1 MEILYNSELQK
12 LILEYRQVDNENAYL
27 GFNVFALTSDVF
39 YKENYH
45 SDIISAFLNPIGL
58 HNEGSLFLEQFI
70 EMINSAN
77 DKYDDR
83 WIDIRNYINA
93 EVIREEGR
101 IDILIRTESKHC
113 IIIENKIN
121 NANDMPQ
128 QLPRYYEYMHEKGY
142 DIDAI
147 VYIPLNNEKNID
159 KTSWV
164 NLPIKYIE
172 KLVKVIPAFDT
183 QSVCLVRNWIEPSMQ
198 KSSNIDCISLLRQY
212 SKLIKSLT
220 SYKMNDIH
228 RNALLQKL
236 IETPE
241 LFDQATTFVQMMSEL
256 PETMATNLSSR
267 FNKNEVIRQY
277 IKKIVKW
284 PGQVNTCVIYFSET
298 DKSKFDV
305 IYIYTCLDKYKAYS
319 VSLTCFSNN
328 THNACD
334 INWLNRLTFDAKM
347 DKSNNG
353 DYERIFEFG
362 KEDDV
367 VRFVEQLIIAANQTC
382 E

>member
-1 MEILYNSELQK
+1 
-12 LILEYRQVDNENAYL
+12 
-27 GFNVFALTSDVF
+27 
-39 YKENYH
+39 
-45 SDIISAFLNPIGL
+45 
-58 HNEGSLFLEQFI
+58 
-70 EMINSAN
+70 
-77 DKYDDR
+77 
-83 WIDIRNYINA
+83 
-93 EVIREEGR
+93 
-101 IDILIRTESKHC
+101 
-113 IIIENKIN
+113 
-121 NANDMPQ
+121 
-128 QLPRYYEYMHEKGY
+128 
-142 DIDAI
+142 
-147 VYIPLNNEKNID
+147 
-159 KTSWV
+159 
-164 NLPIKYIE
+164 
-172 KLVKVIPAFDT
+172 
-183 QSVCLVRNWIEPSMQ
+183 
-198 KSSNIDCISLLRQY
+198 
-212 SKLIKSLT
+212 
-220 SYKMNDIH
+220 MNDIH